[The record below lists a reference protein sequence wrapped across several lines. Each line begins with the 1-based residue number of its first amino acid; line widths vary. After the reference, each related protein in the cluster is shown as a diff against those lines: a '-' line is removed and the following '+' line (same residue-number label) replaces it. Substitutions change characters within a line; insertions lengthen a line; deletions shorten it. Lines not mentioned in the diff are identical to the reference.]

1 MANSLIIFVRREIDR
16 LKKEIDRKTSELAS
30 LNDELGR
37 HQKVYGLLGGAN
49 RRPRRPRRARGRA
62 RTTTLVNW
70 NSVLQG
76 PPSCFTIGDLAEA
89 PDARKKS
96 PVYLRQV
103 VVRWAKQ
110 GKTKRVERGRY
121 QKVQQGKSRAAV
133 ASQRKKAS

>member
-49 RRPRRPRRARGRA
+49 RRARGRA
-62 RTTTLVNW
+62 RKTTLVNW

-76 PPSCFTIGDLAEA
+76 LPSRFTIGDLAEA

-110 GKTKRVERGRY
+110 GKTERVERGRY
-121 QKVQQGKSRAAV
+121 QKVQQGKSRAT
-133 ASQRKKAS
+133 ASPQKKK